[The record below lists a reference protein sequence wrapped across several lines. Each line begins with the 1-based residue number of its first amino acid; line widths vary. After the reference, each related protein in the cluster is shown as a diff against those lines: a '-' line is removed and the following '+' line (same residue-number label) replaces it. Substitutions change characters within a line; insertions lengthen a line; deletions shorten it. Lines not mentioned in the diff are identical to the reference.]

1 MKNFKAFGLS
11 VPSILLP
18 RENIP
23 LGAWAVVACD
33 QYTQD
38 REYWEKA
45 SAATGGAPSTLELI
59 LPEVYLKDSD
69 KQDKIEKIHGAME
82 RYLKEGIFREPVEG
96 FIYVERKTSYNRL
109 RKGLVVAIDLETYR
123 WEPFAQSL
131 VRATEATIEDR
142 IPPRMEIRRG
152 AALELPHIMLLVND
166 PKKEFIEGLGNRLYG
181 QPPLYHGDLML
192 NSGSIE
198 GYLVTGDNLE
208 LCCERLESLSK
219 ENIGEDGSLFLFA
232 VGDGNHSLATAK
244 AVWEE
249 YKKRQQEEG
258 LPIEETESNP
268 LRYALVEI
276 VNLYDEGLTFEPIHR
291 VLLHTD
297 AENLIDFCREKLQGE
312 GCFVPDAATLREKVK
327 NSVSAVGFVFRDSKD
342 KTEKYFLLDI
352 DCKGLC
358 ISYLQPVLDEYV
370 VSAVGENDKR
380 EIDYIHGSEEVF
392 RLGAEEGNV
401 AILMPPIAKDSFFST
416 IASKGP
422 LPRKTFSMGE
432 ASEKRFYLEARK
444 LTE

>member
-1 MKNFKAFGLS
+1 MKNFKPFGLS

-18 RENIP
+18 REDIA
-23 LGAWAVVACD
+23 LSSWAVVACD

-38 REYWEKA
+38 RDYWKKA
-45 SAATGGAPSTLELI
+45 EHAAGNEPSTLDLI

-69 KQDKIEKIHGAME
+69 RQERINKIHGIME
-82 RYLKEGIFREPVEG
+82 EYLKTEVFREPVEG
-96 FIYVERKTSYNRL
+96 FIYVERKTAYNRV
-109 RKGLVVAIDLETYR
+109 RKGLVVAVDLDAYQ
-123 WEPFAQSL
+123 WEPFAKSL

-152 AALELPHIMLLVND
+152 AALELPHIMLLIND
-166 PKKEFIEGLGNRLYG
+166 PKKEFVEELGKRAKTR
-181 QPPLYHGDLML
+181 QPLYHGDLML

-198 GYLVTGDNLE
+198 GYLVAGDDLDF
-208 LCCERLESLSK
+208 CVSRLEVLTKDSV
-219 ENIGEDGSLFLFA
+219 GEDGSPFLFA

-244 AVWEE
+244 AVWKE
-249 YKKRQQEEG
+249 YKSQQQASGVPWET
-258 LPIEETESNP
+258 IENSP

-276 VNLYDEGLTFEPIHR
+276 VNLYDDGLTFEPIHR
-291 VLLHTD
+291 VLLHTE
-297 AENLIDFCREKLQGE
+297 AEKLIQFCSEKLQGK
-312 GCFVPDAATLREKVK
+312 GSFVADAETLEKKVK
-327 NSVSAVGFVFRDSKD
+327 NSVSAIGFVYRDSKD
-342 KTEKYFLLDI
+342 KKEKYFLFDVA
-352 DCKGLC
+352 CKGLC
-358 ISYLQPVLDEYV
+358 ISYLQPVLDAYM
-370 VSAVGENDKR
+370 ACCNGEA

-392 RLGAEEGNV
+392 RLGAEEGNI

-416 IASKGP
+416 IAAKGP